1 MTKKEAWDICRA
13 RQHAAWVRFC
23 AQVAGSHPTEHY
35 DARRLA
41 YEAEY
46 YALRLAYQAEY
57 DAAIVEWE
65 TNMDGPRSD
74 K

>member
-23 AQVAGSHPTEHY
+23 AEVAGSHPTEYY
-35 DARRLA
+35 DAR
-41 YEAEY
+41 
-46 YALRLAYQAEY
+46 RLAYQAEY
-57 DAAIVEWE
+57 DAVLVEYLRRWE
-65 TNMDGPRSD
+65 PGLSKAD

>member
-1 MTKKEAWDICRA
+1 MTKKEAWTICRA

-23 AQVAGSHPTEHY
+23 AEVAGSHPTEHY
-35 DARRLA
+35 DSRRLV
-41 YEAEY
+41 
-46 YALRLAYQAEY
+46 YQGEY

-65 TNMDGPRSD
+65 VNMDGPRSD

>member
-1 MTKKEAWDICRA
+1 MTKKQAWDICRA

-23 AQVAGSHPTEHY
+23 VEVAGSHSTEHY
-35 DARRLA
+35 DARRLV
-41 YEAEY
+41 
-46 YALRLAYQAEY
+46 YQTEY

-65 TNMDGPRSD
+65 ANMDGPRTD

>member
-23 AQVAGSHPTEHY
+23 AEVAGSHPHEHY
-35 DARRLA
+35 DARRLV
-41 YEAEY
+41 
-46 YALRLAYQAEY
+46 YQAEY

-65 TNMDGPRSD
+65 ANMDGPRSD

>member
-1 MTKKEAWDICRA
+1 MTKTKAWTICRA

-23 AQVAGSHPTEHY
+23 AEVAGSHPREHY
-35 DARRLA
+35 EERRLV
-41 YEAEY
+41 
-46 YALRLAYQAEY
+46 YQAEY

-65 TNMDGPRSD
+65 ANMDGPRSD

>member
-1 MTKKEAWDICRA
+1 MTKKRAWDICRA

-23 AQVAGSHPTEHY
+23 EEVAGSHSTEHY
-35 DARRLA
+35 DARRLV
-41 YEAEY
+41 
-46 YALRLAYQAEY
+46 YQTEY

-65 TNMDGPRSD
+65 ANMDGPRID

>member
-1 MTKKEAWDICRA
+1 MTKKEAYDICRA

-23 AQVAGSHPTEHY
+23 DEVAGSHPTEHY

-41 YEAEY
+41 Y
-46 YALRLAYQAEY
+46 QAEY
-57 DAAIVEWE
+57 DAAIAEW
-65 TNMDGPRSD
+65 TVIMDGPRSD

>member
-23 AQVAGSHPTEHY
+23 QEVAGSHPTEHY
-35 DARRLA
+35 DERRLV
-41 YEAEY
+41 
-46 YALRLAYQAEY
+46 YQTEY

-65 TNMDGPRSD
+65 ANMDGPRSD

>member
-35 DARRLA
+35 DARRLV
-41 YEAEY
+41 
-46 YALRLAYQAEY
+46 YQTEY

-65 TNMDGPRSD
+65 AHMDGPRSD